1 MKPLALIAF
10 FSTASLAAA
19 APKVDYLFPAGG
31 QRGAKVEV
39 AFTGTF
45 PVWPAQGWASHPG
58 ITLSPNKQSGQITIA
73 IAADVPCGVHWVR
86 LFDKTGASGLRP
98 FLVNDVPEVQETE
111 PNDDYRKPQ
120 AVPLPV
126 VVNGRLGKQDDA
138 DAFAV
143 TLKKGETL
151 VAAVE
156 AFRTLRSPMDAVLQ
170 IVSADGFVLAQNDDY
185 LESDPLLAF
194 TAPKDGTYLARVF
207 CFPATPDSR
216 IGLFG
221 KENCIYRLTL
231 TTGPYIDTV
240 WPLAVESKGGELEL
254 HGWNIPADRRRIT
267 VQPQALA
274 ERVYVHPS
282 GFAGGAWTRVEP
294 HPVFVADGKETLP
307 AGPITVSG
315 RLPKPGARSSFAFAA
330 KKGDRLSIRLEA
342 REWLLPLEPN
352 VAIRGVAGPALQKAQ
367 AGKLNGDVALDFT
380 APADGPFT
388 MDIRDLHDQGGDRYS
403 YLVRIRPPAP
413 EFDAS
418 VTVDHA
424 AAKAGQPVNFP
435 IAVNLRNGLKGPLEF
450 RVEGLPET
458 AKVEFVAGGAP
469 APAQAPKKGK
479 KGTQPAMNA
488 TAVVRIE
495 GLTAPMNVPFRLYA
509 LVPGQEATR
518 REVPAALTELNAA
531 PPFLWLTLE

>member
-1 MKPLALIAF
+1 MKPLAFIAF
-10 FSTASLAAA
+10 FSTASLATA
-19 APKVDYLFPAGG
+19 APKVDHLFPAGG

-39 AFTGTF
+39 TFTGTF
-45 PVWPAQGWASHPG
+45 PIWPAQGWASHSG
-58 ITLSPNKQSGQITIA
+58 ITLSPNKQSGQVTVA

-98 FLVNDVPEVQETE
+98 FLVNDVPEVQESE
-111 PNDDYRKPQ
+111 PNDDFRKPQ
-120 AVPLPV
+120 PVPLPV
-126 VVNGRLGKQDDA
+126 VVNGRLAKQDDA

-185 LESDPLLAF
+185 LESDPLIAF

-221 KENCIYRLTL
+221 KETC
-231 TTGPYIDTV
+231 IDTL
-240 WPLAVESKGGELEL
+240 WPLALERSKGGEVEL
-254 HGWNIPADRRRIT
+254 NGWNIPAENRRVTIRPGEPADRI
-267 VQPQALA
+267 
-274 ERVYVHPS
+274 YVHPS
-282 GFAGGAWTRVEP
+282 GFAGGAWARVEP
-294 HPVFVADGKETLP
+294 HPVFLAGGMEALP
-307 AGPITVSG
+307 AAPITVSG
-315 RLPKPGARSSFAFAA
+315 RLPKPGSRSSFAFAA
-330 KKGDRLSIRLEA
+330 TKGDRLSVRLEA

-352 VAIRGVAGPALQKAQ
+352 VAIRGATGPALQKAQ

-388 MDIRDLHDQGGDRYS
+388 VDVRDLHDDGGNRHS
-403 YLVRIRPPAP
+403 YLMRIRPIAP
-413 EFDAS
+413 EFDAN

-424 AAKAGQPVNFP
+424 AARAGQAVDFP
-435 IAVNLRNGLKGPLEF
+435 IAVNLRNGFKGPLEF

-458 AKVEFVAGGAP
+458 AKIEFVAGGAA
-469 APAQAPKKGK
+469 APTPAPKKGK

-488 TAVVRIE
+488 TAVVRVQ
-495 GLTAPMNVPFRLYA
+495 GLTAPMNTPFRLYA
-509 LVPGQEATR
+509 LVPGQEITK
-518 REVPAALTELNAA
+518 REVSAALTDLNASA
-531 PPFLWLTLE
+531 PFLWLTLE